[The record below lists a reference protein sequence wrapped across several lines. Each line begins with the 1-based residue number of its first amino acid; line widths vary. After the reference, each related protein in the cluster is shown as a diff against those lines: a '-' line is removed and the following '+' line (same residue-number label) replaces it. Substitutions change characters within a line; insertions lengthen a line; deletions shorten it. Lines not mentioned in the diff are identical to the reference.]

1 MTSLSFR
8 VRKFS
13 TDADAVAATEFAIVV
28 PFMLLL
34 YVSGV
39 ELADGMA
46 INVKVSAT
54 AHSVAD
60 MVTQNTM
67 LSTASMQNIL
77 TGATSII
84 APYPVSGSQLGV
96 TVSEISSDANG
107 NMTVQWSQYYNGS
120 SFAQGRSSLSSSSAN
135 GATPAYNA
143 LALPTSLNG
152 AVGNV
157 NNPNGQND
165 QVSFI
170 VSEVTYAYTP
180 ALGYTIS
187 GTVNLQ
193 DVYWLYPRCSTD
205 SPTNSTGPAY
215 YDVKYGTTANPSNK
229 TCTCIQH
236 LQQKAC

>member
-13 TDADAVAATEFAIVV
+13 TDVDAVAATEFAIVV

-34 YVSGV
+34 YVGGI

-60 MVTQNTM
+60 MVTQNTS

-77 TGATSII
+77 TGATAIV
-84 APYPVSGSQLGV
+84 APYPVTGGSSGSLMTV
-96 TVSEISSDANG
+96 TVSEITSDSSG
-107 NMTVQWSQYYNGS
+107 RLTLQWSQSYNGTSFGPGRPGIGS
-120 SFAQGRSSLSSSSAN
+120 ST
-135 GATPAYNA
+135 TPPYGA
-143 LALPTSLNG
+143 LAVPTSLNG
-152 AVGNV
+152 TVGNA
-157 NNPNGQND
+157 NNPNNQND

-170 VSEVTYAYTP
+170 VSEVSYAYTP
-180 ALGYTIS
+180 NLGYTVS
-187 GTVNLQ
+187 GTVNLG
-193 DVYWLYPRCSTD
+193 DSYWLFPRCSTN

-215 YDVKYGTTANPSNK
+215 YDVKYTASTT